1 MSKKNSFFKID
12 LLILLVLKKE
22 DCYGYEIAQNIK
34 KYTDD
39 IIMIKE
45 GTMYPILW
53 KLMEEKKITSYDKVH
68 NGRNRVYYHLEP
80 TGIIYL
86 NELIKEFT
94 ITTSKINNFIN
105 IIEGVNVKW

>member
-1 MSKKNSFFKID
+1 MSKKGVFFKID
-12 LLILLVLKKE
+12 LLILLVLKHE

-34 KYTDD
+34 KYTDNV
-39 IIMIKE
+39 ISIKE

-53 KLMEEKKITSYDKVH
+53 KLMEEKKITSYDKVF

-80 TGIIYL
+80 SGILYL

-94 ITTSKINNFIN
+94 LNTAKIINFIDK
-105 IIEGVNVKW
+105 IEGEK

>member
-1 MSKKNSFFKID
+1 MSKKGGFFKID

-34 KYTDD
+34 KYTDEL
-39 IIMIKE
+39 IFIKE

-53 KLMEEKKITSYDKVH
+53 KLLDEKKITSYDKVF

-80 TGIIYL
+80 EGNLYL
-86 NELIKEFT
+86 KELINEFT
-94 ITTSKINNFIN
+94 LNTDKIRDFIN
-105 IIEGVNVKW
+105 IIIGDE